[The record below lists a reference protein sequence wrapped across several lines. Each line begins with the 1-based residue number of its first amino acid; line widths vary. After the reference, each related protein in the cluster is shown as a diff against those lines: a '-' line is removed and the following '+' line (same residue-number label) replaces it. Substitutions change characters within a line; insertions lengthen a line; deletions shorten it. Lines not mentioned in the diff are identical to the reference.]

1 MCTELTPWER
11 VVQFHGHVCPGI
23 AAGYR
28 VAMRMLQELGR
39 QYPPG
44 DECIIRAGKRFC
56 GLDALQLLL
65 GATYG
70 KGNLQVEAEDRYHFE
85 LSLPGQSLRIELE
98 LTPRLAVYE
107 EQWQQLFQEK
117 LSPVKNGRK
126 SEIIAEMVELAQQ
139 VMDLEDEEFFLKVET
154 RQE

>member
-28 VAMRMLQELGR
+28 VAMRMLAEIGR

-44 DECIIRAGKRFC
+44 DECIIEVGRCFC

-65 GATYG
+65 GATCG
-70 KGNLQVEAEDRYHFE
+70 KGNLRVNEEGSYTFQLF
-85 LSLPGQSLRIELE
+85 LPRQNRDITIEI
-98 LTPRLAVYE
+98 TPRLAKLEAEWQRLFE
-107 EQWQQLFQEK
+107 EK
-117 LSPVKNGRK
+117 KAGVAAGRQ
-126 SEIIAEMVELAQQ
+126 AELLAAMVRLAQQ
-139 VMDLEDEEFFLKVET
+139 VMDWEDEEFFV
-154 RQE
+154 R